1 MRTSRSNCPLVNIL
15 DIVGDKWS
23 LIIIRDLFLGKK
35 TFTEFMNSPEKFA
48 SNILSN
54 RLELLMHH
62 GLLKMV
68 KFPHDKKTKVYYLT
82 NKGVD
87 MYPILYEMMNW
98 SNRNLDTE
106 FGSLGIQFFKDSKKV
121 SSKTYIKRTQSKY
134 IETRNE
140 ILNV

>member
-1 MRTSRSNCPLVNIL
+1 MRTNRSKCPLVNIL

-23 LIIIRDLFLGKK
+23 LIIIRDLLLGKK

-62 GLLKMV
+62 GLLKVV
-68 KFPHDKKTKVYYLT
+68 KLPHDKKTKVYYLT

-87 MYPILYEMMNW
+87 MYPIIYEMMNW

-106 FGSLGIQFFKDSKKV
+106 FGPLGIQFFKDSKKV
-121 SSKTYIKRTQSKY
+121 SSKSYIKRTQSKY
-134 IETRNE
+134 TKTRDE
-140 ILNV
+140 LLNV

>member
-1 MRTSRSNCPLVNIL
+1 MRTNISKCPLVNIL

-23 LIIIRDLFLGKK
+23 LIIIRDLLLGKK

-62 GLLKMV
+62 GLLKVV
-68 KFPHDKKTKVYYLT
+68 KLPHDKKSKVYFLT

-87 MYPILYEMMNW
+87 MYPIIYEMMNW

-106 FGSLGIQFFKDSKKV
+106 FGPLGIQFFKDSKKV
-121 SSKTYIKRTQSKY
+121 SSKSYIKRTQSKY
-134 IETRNE
+134 TKTRDE
-140 ILNV
+140 LLNV